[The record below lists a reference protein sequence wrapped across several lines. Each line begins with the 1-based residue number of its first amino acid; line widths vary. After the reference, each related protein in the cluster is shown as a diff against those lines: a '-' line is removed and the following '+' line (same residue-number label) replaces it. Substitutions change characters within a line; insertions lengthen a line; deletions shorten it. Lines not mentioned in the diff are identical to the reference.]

1 MRILL
6 TNDDGVNA
14 PGLKAIHDELIK
26 LGEVTVVAPDT
37 ERSSTGQAITLNHPV
52 YHKVV
57 PLGGMVAG
65 RFKAHSLSGTPTDCV
80 KFAVAVLLKRKPDL
94 VVSGINRGSNDGC
107 SVFYS
112 GTVSAAREGAL
123 MGIPSLALSLDSYGD
138 PDFRPA
144 ARVSAKIIRWALKAR
159 VPKGT
164 FLNVNVPDLPE
175 EKMRGIKF
183 SEQCLIP
190 IHGIFRKRRDPSGRA
205 YYWLTG
211 RPSATEKQAWSDTY
225 ALQKGFVTVAPI
237 HCDGTDHA
245 FLNKVRNK
253 VSQL

>member
-6 TNDDGVNA
+6 TNDDGVQA
-14 PGLKAIHDELIK
+14 SGLTAIHEELK
-26 LGEVTVVAPDT
+26 DLGEVTVVAPDM

-52 YHKVV
+52 YHKIV
-57 PLGGMVAG
+57 PLSGTVAG
-65 RFKAHSLSGTPTDCV
+65 KFKAHALSGTPTDCV
-80 KFAVAVLLKRKPDL
+80 KFAVAVLLKKKPDL
-94 VVSGINRGSNDGC
+94 IVSGINRGSNDGC

-123 MGIPSLALSLDSYGD
+123 MGIPSVALSLDAYDD

-144 ARVSAKIIRWALKAR
+144 ARISARIIRWALKAR
-159 VPKGT
+159 IPKGT

-175 EKMRGIKF
+175 GKMKGVRF

-190 IHGIFRKRRDPSGRA
+190 IHGVFRKRKDPSGRV

-211 RPSATEKQAWSDTY
+211 RPLATERQAKSDTF
-225 ALQKGFVTVAPI
+225 ALQKGFVTIAPI

-245 FLNKVRNK
+245 FLNKMMK
-253 VSQL
+253 KAKEL